1 MLRVQSVL
9 PATGASLKKG
19 KRYTPKRIDAA
30 IALMKRDLANRHHLA
45 SKVHAEQPH
54 FHPDTNRADIIIDAQ
69 PGAVVKVRVMGAKL
83 SWLPFLRGRQMK
95 KPIPVFSEGTVDPD
109 LVEEGRRNLIDF
121 FQSKGYFDVKV
132 ATSFQNQS
140 SSVDLVYNVDRGSRH
155 KFALVR

>member
-1 MLRVQSVL
+1 
-9 PATGASLKKG
+9 
-19 KRYTPKRIDAA
+19 
-30 IALMKRDLANRHHLA
+30 MKRDLANRHHLA

-155 KFALVR
+155 KFALVG

>member
-95 KPIPVFSEGTVDPD
+95 KPIPHTTANITV
-109 LVEEGRRNLIDF
+109 V
-121 FQSKGYFDVKV
+121 S
-132 ATSFQNQS
+132 
-140 SSVDLVYNVDRGSRH
+140 GSIH
-155 KFALVR
+155 APASA